1 MESVSNLPFFFQGQN
16 TYLQYQIKCLHTYFT
31 PIPPTIFLL
40 LLLISNYL
48 FKISTWHFLSYNNF
62 SLTSVHSS
70 FIYFLQVSAT
80 RKDFSFSP
88 NRKTNT
94 AFTFSSAAWD
104 SKVAVKPNL
113 VVLWAVKPI
122 KFAVLEYFLHPCLI
136 LLQLLQL
143 FSCPL

>member
-1 MESVSNLPFFFQGQN
+1 MQVSFFIQSLPIFAYRGSNFTTCPLVTSLDTDLPCAQWNPCLIFLFFFQGQN

-94 AFTFSSAAWD
+94 AFTFSSAA
-104 SKVAVKPNL
+104 
-113 VVLWAVKPI
+113 
-122 KFAVLEYFLHPCLI
+122 
-136 LLQLLQL
+136 
-143 FSCPL
+143 